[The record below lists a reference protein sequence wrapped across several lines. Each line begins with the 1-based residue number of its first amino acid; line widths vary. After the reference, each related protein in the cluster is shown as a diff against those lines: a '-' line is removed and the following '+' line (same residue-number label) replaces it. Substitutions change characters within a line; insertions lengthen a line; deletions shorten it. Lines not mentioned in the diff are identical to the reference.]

1 MAIAHDDDWCELT
14 NGVGR
19 TFIFTPSAGSLLHDQ
34 YDDQIDSELV
44 IQLLRSK
51 CSASYYEGMASN
63 ELFSTCTNRSQEL
76 QFFPQLRMPCQ

>member
-19 TFIFTPSAGSLLHDQ
+19 TFIFTQSAVLIPHDQ
-34 YDDQIDSELV
+34 YDPIDSELV
-44 IQLLRSK
+44 VQLLRSK

-63 ELFSTCTNRSQEL
+63 ESFSTSTNGSQEL
-76 QFFPQLRMPCQ
+76 QFFPQFRMPYR

>member
-19 TFIFTPSAGSLLHDQ
+19 TFIFTPSAGSLSHDQ

-51 CSASYYEGMASN
+51 YCASYYEGRASKRIVFN
-63 ELFSTCTNRSQEL
+63 KY
-76 QFFPQLRMPCQ
+76 